1 MQRLRGKRPRSLGRE
16 HQVVQHEFRSTR
28 SRAAERAAGQ
38 GRFGDPTS
46 AEPRKPGRRG
56 RAFCRGQQRAFCFV
70 LGTLPWAAASRQDGE
85 VRPKAGS
92 WNGSPVT
99 ARPADEVLGTWT
111 EAAALGTERRRGDG
125 EPVRCPDP
133 FWGAWQGA
141 GGWGRA
147 VLGPCRLRGQ
157 LCPPPPEMS
166 RAILLPRQLTGLG
179 PSSPSFQPVH
189 DQGLQLLKFP

>member
-38 GRFGDPTS
+38 GRLGDPTS
-46 AEPRKPGRRG
+46 AEPHKPGGG

-99 ARPADEVLGTWT
+99 ARPADRGSG
-111 EAAALGTERRRGDG
+111 AGDG
-125 EPVRCPDP
+125 EET
-133 FWGAWQGA
+133 
-141 GGWGRA
+141 GGWGACALSRS
-147 VLGPCRLRGQ
+147 VLGSVAGGGRLGTCSPWA
-157 LCPPPPEMS
+157 LPSSWSALPPPPEMS
-166 RAILLPRQLTGLG
+166 TAILLPRQLTGLG

-189 DQGLQLLKFP
+189 DQGLLKFP